1 MSVAPGDRLFT
12 PRFFVMC
19 GFSFTVFLSAFQ
31 LLPTAPFRILDLG
44 GTKLAAGLFLG
55 CLTYA
60 SAVSAPFTGALAD
73 RIGRRRV
80 LVACSLIIAGFSLAY
95 GLTDDHRLLLALA
108 FAHGLFWSGL
118 LSASAAYIT
127 ELIPP
132 ARRAEGIGYWGL
144 STVFAVAVA
153 PSIGLWL
160 YQGGWAALCASVGLL
175 NLVMAAIAWRLEP
188 DRVESTGR
196 TVWRVGDVIEW
207 RVAVVAVTLF
217 LYAFGYGGVT
227 SFSALYADA
236 NGISPRSIYFTAF
249 AVSVIVSR
257 PFSGRLADRVGH
269 VRVLVPC
276 LALVVLGYGLLAL
289 GSTRTW
295 FVASAVVFGLGFGSA
310 YPVFAAWIVE
320 RVRAERRGAAFGG
333 ILASLDTGIG
343 TGSIAMG
350 WLVGRYGF
358 RVAFGAAAAVAV
370 LAIPYFLFTSE
381 RLLGRRGAGSFGP
394 PASSL

>member
-1 MSVAPGDRLFT
+1 VPDLRLGAERAVHGRARRPIRPAPDAGCVSL
-12 PRFFVMC
+12 VIA
-19 GFSFTVFLSAFQ
+19 G
-31 LLPTAPFRILDLG
+31 ILG
-44 GTKLAAGLFLG
+44 GL
-55 CLTYA
+55 
-60 SAVSAPFTGALAD
+60 
-73 RIGRRRV
+73 R
-80 LVACSLIIAGFSLAY
+80 
-95 GLTDDHRLLLALA
+95 LTDDHRLLLALA

-144 STVFAVAVA
+144 STVLAVAVA

-160 YQGGWAALCASVGLL
+160 YRGGWLALCVSVGLL
-175 NLVMAAIAWRLEP
+175 NLAMAAIAWHLEP
-188 DRVESTGR
+188 DQTRTGTSSR
-196 TVWRVGDVIEW
+196 WLSMDAVEW
-207 RVAVVAVTLF
+207 RVAVVAFTLF

-227 SFSALYADA
+227 SFSALYAEA
-236 NGISPRSIYFTAF
+236 SGVSPRSIYFTVF
-249 AVSVIVSR
+249 ALTVVVSR

-276 LALVVLGYGLLAL
+276 LALVVAGYGLLAL
-289 GSTRTW
+289 GSTRAW
-295 FVASAVVFGLGFGSA
+295 FVASAIVFGLGFGSA

-343 TGSIAMG
+343 TGRLPWAGSSES
-350 WLVGRYGF
+350 YGF

-381 RLLGRRGAGSFGP
+381 RLLGRREAGSFGP
-394 PASSL
+394 PASSP

>member
-1 MSVAPGDRLFT
+1 MSVASSDRLFT

-44 GTKLAAGLFLG
+44 GSKLAAGLFLG

-60 SAVSAPFTGALAD
+60 SAISAPFTGALAD
-73 RIGRRRV
+73 RAGRRRMLIV
-80 LVACSLIIAGFSLAY
+80 CSLLIAAGSAAY
-95 GLTDDHRLLLALA
+95 AATDDYRLLLGLA
-108 FAHGLFWSGL
+108 FLHGLCWSGL

-132 ARRAEGIGYWGL
+132 TRRAEGIGYWGL

-160 YQGGWAALCASVGLL
+160 YRGGWLALCASVGTL
-175 NLVMAAIAWRLEP
+175 NLAMAAIAWRLEP
-188 DRVESTGR
+188 DRPAGMASKAWLTR
-196 TVWRVGDVIEW
+196 DAIEW
-207 RVAVVAVTLF
+207 RVAVVAFTLF

-227 SFSALYADA
+227 SFSALYAEA
-236 NGISPRSIYFTAF
+236 SGVAPRSIYFTAF
-249 AVSVIVSR
+249 ALAVVVSR

-276 LALVVLGYGLLAL
+276 LVLVVLGYGLLAL
-289 GSTRTW
+289 GSTRPW
-295 FVASAVVFGLGFGSA
+295 FVVSAVVFGLGFGSA
-310 YPVFAAWIVE
+310 YPVFAAWVVE

-350 WLVGRYGF
+350 WIVGRYGF
-358 RVAFGAAAAVAV
+358 RVAFGTAAAVAV
-370 LAIPYFLFTSE
+370 LSIPYFLLTSE
-381 RLLGRRGAGSFGP
+381 RLLG
-394 PASSL
+394 ASRATALDDGEAR